1 MKNISSTTDATFVSP
16 QCTEAR
22 KRTVTEVDET
32 VSMRP
37 NKKAQIMAR
46 SKSSS
51 LDTFTSH
58 STDDALPSFTYC
70 SIDDKTMN
78 SSPSMVMSDGST
90 SRVNTNCMAHSS
102 STAMSTMIQTTTTD
116 IKSIN
121 THTNGIDKVEL
132 QIEFLRTLKKLNK
145 SMQRTDQSRTFF
157 FRALVRHHHYRQGY
171 FTSPE
176 WIKSQQERQQMTK
189 IVHYDALHRTVF

>member
-1 MKNISSTTDATFVSP
+1 M
-16 QCTEAR
+16 
-22 KRTVTEVDET
+22 
-32 VSMRP
+32 
-37 NKKAQIMAR
+37 
-46 SKSSS
+46 
-51 LDTFTSH
+51 
-58 STDDALPSFTYC
+58 
-70 SIDDKTMN
+70 
-78 SSPSMVMSDGST
+78 
-90 SRVNTNCMAHSS
+90 
-102 STAMSTMIQTTTTD
+102 MIQTATTD

-121 THTNGIDKVEL
+121 THANGIDKVEL